1 MENVYLARQP
11 IIDIRG
17 KQYSYDILY
26 LDANRESHIENDF
39 YASASV
45 VSNILN
51 KFGARGF
58 LNDNKVFVKID
69 EKFLMNDLI
78 FSVPNNFFIFALFD
92 KIEMSEKVIER
103 IQQLKAK
110 GYTLAINDTII
121 DAKKFAKYRPVLKEL
136 SYFKIIISSDVTNEL
151 RSIVSELRG
160 KGINVVATKIE
171 KDAQYEIA
179 KNLGCEFFQGYFF
192 SKPKILENAKYD
204 ASMFNVL
211 KLYNLLLQ
219 DTNIDEIVSEFESNH
234 ALTVQLLQF
243 INSGAFHFRDKISSI
258 HHILTLVGRIPLAQ
272 WLMLMIYS
280 KSASAKTEASP
291 LMLMVKNRTELMQN
305 LLKAI
310 EPDAKSNALGEAYF
324 VGVLSLIDTV
334 FGVKLEKIL
343 DSMNVSDAVRAAL
356 LRYEGTLGKIY
367 AVVRDIET
375 FNIDAIAAFTSK
387 YKLATKDIQRVV
399 MESMESVNHFQKELA
414 GEKGSF

>member
-1 MENVYLARQP
+1 MQNVYLGRQP

-26 LDANRESHIENDF
+26 LDKNRESHIENDF

-45 VSNILN
+45 VSSILN
-51 KFGARGF
+51 KFGTRGF
-58 LNDNKVFVKID
+58 LSDNKVFVKID

-92 KIEMSEKVIER
+92 TIEMNERVIER
-103 IQQLKAK
+103 MQQLKEK
-110 GYTLAINDTII
+110 GYTLAINDTVIN
-121 DAKKFAKYRPVLKEL
+121 AKKFAKYRPVLREL
-136 SYFKIIISSDVTNEL
+136 SYFKININADVTNEL

-160 KGINVVATKIE
+160 KGIKVVATKIE
-171 KDAQYEIA
+171 KDAQYTEA
-179 KNLGCEFFQGYFF
+179 KNLGCELFQGYFF
-192 SKPKILENAKYD
+192 SKPKIFENAKYD
-204 ASMFNVL
+204 ATMFNVL
-211 KLYNLLLQ
+211 RLYNLLLQ
-219 DTNIDEIVSEFESNH
+219 DTNIDEIVSEFEMNH

-243 INSGAFHFRDKISSI
+243 INSGAFHFRNKISSI
-258 HHILTLVGRIPLAQ
+258 HHVLTLVGRVPLAQ

-280 KSASAKTEASP
+280 KSVSAKTEASP
-291 LMLMVKNRTELMQN
+291 LMLMIKNRTELMQN

-310 EPDAKSNALGEAYF
+310 EPNVKSNALGEAYF

-343 DSMNVSDAVRAAL
+343 ESMNISDVVSAAL

-375 FNIDAIAAFTSK
+375 FNIDSIAEFASK
-387 YKLATKDIQRVV
+387 HKLATEDIQRVV
-399 MESMESVNHFQKELA
+399 MESMERVNNFEKELA